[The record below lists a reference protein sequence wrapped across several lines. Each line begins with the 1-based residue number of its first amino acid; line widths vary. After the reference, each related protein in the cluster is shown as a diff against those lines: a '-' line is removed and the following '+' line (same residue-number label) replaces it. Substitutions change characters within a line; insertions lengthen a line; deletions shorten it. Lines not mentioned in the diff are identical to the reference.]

1 MIIGLGIDVVDVS
14 RMSTR
19 CEDLRFLKKFLH
31 EQELSEILESA
42 ESRAQLTASRF
53 AVKEAFAKALGTG
66 MRGLSFTDIQLD
78 HDKLG
83 KPLLML
89 HGSAKRRVDELGEVS
104 IHVSVSHDISAAAA
118 VVILEVS

>member
-1 MIIGLGIDVVDVS
+1 MIIGLGIDVVDVH
-14 RMSTR
+14 RMSKR
-19 CEDLRFLKKFLH
+19 CDDLHFLRKFLH

-53 AVKEAFAKALGTG
+53 AVKEAFGKALGTG

-83 KPLLML
+83 KPLLVL
-89 HGSAKRRVDELGEVS
+89 HGSARQRVDEFGEVH
-104 IHVSVSHDISAAAA
+104 IHVSVSHDVAAAAA